1 MSGSFFAPNSRTMT
15 TRMRMI
21 SGAPSLPNISLYL
34 LTEAAGWVLS
44 DRSDRCPTNRSGSD
58 RNAQG

>member
-1 MSGSFFAPNSRTMT
+1 MSGSFLAPNSRMMT

-44 DRSDRCPTNRSGSD
+44 DRPDIRPIDRLVQRS
-58 RNAQG
+58 

>member
-1 MSGSFFAPNSRTMT
+1 MT

-34 LTEAAGWVLS
+34 LTEAAWVGVLS
-44 DRSDRCPTNRSGSD
+44 DQSDTCPTTKQRS
-58 RNAQG
+58 